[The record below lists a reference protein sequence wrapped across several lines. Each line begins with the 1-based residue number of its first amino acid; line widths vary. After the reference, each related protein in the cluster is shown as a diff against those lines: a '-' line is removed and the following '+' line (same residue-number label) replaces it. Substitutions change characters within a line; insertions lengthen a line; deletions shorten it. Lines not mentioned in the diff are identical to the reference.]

1 MKQQKKLLNE
11 WKVSD
16 SMNHIVLYQ
25 PEIPQN
31 TGNIMRTCAASN
43 FKLHL
48 IEPLGFSLDIKN
60 VRRSAANYME
70 HVDYTV
76 YKDFDHFAR
85 ENKGDFFFLT
95 RYGQTTPDK
104 MNFNKKD
111 TDVYLI
117 FGSESSGIPKEI
129 LRNHLERCLRLPMT
143 DKVRSLN
150 LSNTVAILSY
160 EVLRQQNFNDLFD
173 HEPESLK
180 GKDWLL
186 K

>member
-1 MKQQKKLLNE
+1 
-11 WKVSD
+11 
-16 SMNHIVLYQ
+16 MNNIVLYH

-31 TGNIMRTCAASN
+31 TGNIMRTCAAVDM
-43 FKLHL
+43 KLHL
-48 IEPLGFSLDIKN
+48 IKPLGFDLDIKK

-70 HVDYTV
+70 QVTYEV
-76 YKDFDHFAR
+76 YENFEDF
-85 ENKGDFFFLT
+85 ESKNKGDYYFIT
-95 RYGQTTPDK
+95 RYGQSAPDQMDFK
-104 MNFNKKD
+104 SSDKD
-111 TDVYLI
+111 TYVI

-129 LRNHLERCLRLPMT
+129 LRPHLDKCLRLPMT

-150 LSNTVAILSY
+150 LSNTVAVLAY
-160 EVLRQQNFNDLFD
+160 EVLRQQGYNDLFT

>member
-1 MKQQKKLLNE
+1 
-11 WKVSD
+11 
-16 SMNHIVLYQ
+16 MNHIVLYH

-31 TGNIMRTCAASN
+31 TGNIMRTCAAAD

-48 IEPLGFSLDIKN
+48 IEPLGFDLDKKN

-70 HVDYTV
+70 HVDLAV
-76 YKDFDHFAR
+76 YKDYEEFLSK
-85 ENKGDFFFLT
+85 NKGDMYFIT
-95 RYGQTTPDK
+95 RYGQKAPD
-104 MNFNKKD
+104 MVDFTSKD
-111 TDVYLI
+111 DKDIYII

-129 LRNHLERCLRLPMT
+129 LRGHLDNCLRLPMT

-150 LSNTVAILSY
+150 LSNTAAILAY
-160 EVLRQQNFNDLFD
+160 EVLRQQGYNHLFT

-180 GKDWLL
+180 GKDWLI